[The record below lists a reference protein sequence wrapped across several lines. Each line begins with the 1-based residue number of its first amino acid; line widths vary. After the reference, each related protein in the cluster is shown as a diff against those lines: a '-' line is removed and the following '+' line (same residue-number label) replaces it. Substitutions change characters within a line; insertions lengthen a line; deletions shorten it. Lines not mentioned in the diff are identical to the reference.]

1 MLIIVSKKTFADTGG
16 RDDVDEEQRT
26 PEPKGIPPFCVGT
39 VASLCEK
46 YFTGDIIESAC
57 GPAPFTLA
65 GISVRW

>member
-16 RDDVDEEQRT
+16 QDDVDEKQRT
-26 PEPKGIPPFCVGT
+26 PEPKGIPPFYVGT

-46 YFTGDIIESAC
+46 YFTVDTIEM
-57 GPAPFTLA
+57 PVVHPPFILA